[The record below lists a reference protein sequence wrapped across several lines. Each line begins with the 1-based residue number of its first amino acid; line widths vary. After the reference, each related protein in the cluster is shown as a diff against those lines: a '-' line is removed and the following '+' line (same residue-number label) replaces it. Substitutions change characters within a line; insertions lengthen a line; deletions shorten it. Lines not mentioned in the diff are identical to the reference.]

1 MIMDLLKNSPFL
13 RACRR
18 EKTSVTPIW
27 LMRQAGRYMKEY
39 RDVREKVSFL
49 ELCKNPDLCAEV
61 AVTAQ
66 ERIGADAAIVFSDL
80 LPILETLGFGLEFAV
95 GHGPIITGCVES
107 LSDVEQLP
115 ESTPEES
122 LAYVFEAVRR
132 TRQALKSEIPLIGF
146 AGAPFTLAAYILEG
160 KSSRVFSKA
169 KHFMISQPAAWHA
182 LLEKL
187 TRALIPYINGQIRAG
202 ADAIQ
207 IFDSWIGCLSGEEY
221 RQYVLPHSRAV
232 IRGIQKGVPV
242 IHFGTGTGPFLKIF
256 REAGGDVIGVDHNV
270 PLDQAWGEVGTD
282 VAIQGNL
289 DPMVLCGPTGEL
301 RAHVQK
307 ILDQAGRRPGHIFNL
322 GHGIVPQTPVDNV
335 IRLIDLVH
343 ELSARSL

>member
-1 MIMDLLKNSPFL
+1 MSSASRKNSPFL
-13 RACRR
+13 QACRR
-18 EKTSVTPIW
+18 EKSSVTPIW

-80 LPILETLGFGLEFAV
+80 LPILETLGFGLEYTP
-95 GHGPIITGCVES
+95 GHGPIITGRIESKADVDGLPEADSGES
-107 LSDVEQLP
+107 LH
-115 ESTPEES
+115 
-122 LAYVFEAVRR
+122 YVFEAVRK
-132 TRQALKSEIPLIGF
+132 TRDALKPEIPLIGF

-160 KSSRVFSKA
+160 KSSRVFSKV
-169 KHFMISQPAAWHA
+169 KHFMTSQPAAWHA
-182 LLEKL
+182 LMEKL
-187 TRALIPYINGQIRAG
+187 TRVLIPYINGQIRAG

-207 IFDSWIGCLSGEEY
+207 IFDSWVGCLSGNEY

-232 IRGIQKGVPV
+232 IRGIEKGLPV

-256 REAGGDVIGVDHNV
+256 REAGGDVISVDHNI
-270 PLDQAWGEVGTD
+270 PLDQAWNEAGND

-289 DPMVLCGPTGEL
+289 DPMALCGPAAEIRT
-301 RAHVQK
+301 HVKK
-307 ILDQAGRRPGHIFNL
+307 ILDQAGGKPGHIFNL

-335 IRLIDLVH
+335 IRLIDQVH
-343 ELSARSL
+343 ELSAR